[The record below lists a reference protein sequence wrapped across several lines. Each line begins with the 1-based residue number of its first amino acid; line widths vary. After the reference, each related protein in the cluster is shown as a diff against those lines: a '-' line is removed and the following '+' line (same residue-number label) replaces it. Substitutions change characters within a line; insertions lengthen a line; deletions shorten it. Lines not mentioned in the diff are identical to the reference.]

1 MTTIESASMPRHLSC
16 LLVWWGGAYFI
27 FLENITLTTITA
39 TLVPE
44 TQRLLITPRHFKQY
58 FPFKIEPA
66 IYHFARDLCQDYQGA
81 YWHFYT
87 LNNAGFYI
95 APDSTEP
102 FCTISENGFE
112 GQVSA
117 DAFGVIAC
125 LYAYSHLSFSDNP
138 ELSRLC
144 SSHYHHLREFALEHD
159 EATAISRAID

>member
-1 MTTIESASMPRHLSC
+1 MTTINRLHGRGIVTSIG
-16 LLVWWGGAYFI
+16 LVGWGLFY
-27 FLENITLTTITA
+27 FLENIILTTITA

-44 TQRLLITPRHFKQY
+44 HQRLLMTPRYFKQY
-58 FPFKIEPA
+58 FPFKIEPV
-66 IYHFARDLCQDYQGA
+66 IYHFARHLCQDYRGA

-87 LNNAGFYI
+87 LSNGGFYM

-102 FCTISENGFE
+102 FNTISESGFE

-144 SSHYHHLREFALEHD
+144 SSHYHHLREFALEHG